1 MHAGGGVARTTQ
13 YATSTDRGHQ
23 SRRDTEDAPPE
34 QRAGGRRIRTENAQ
48 PQQQRAVH
56 NKGGEEETQTRQHK
70 AGPEIH
76 KGKFSGACSESRCVI
91 NPYQR
96 KRMPWTRSRVLR
108 EDSADKHS
116 GKWNGVRSPTTQWL
130 FTCKSGALMDEAA
143 PSIRTSVDRDELGRQ
158 SRAWSRSHASRGRL
172 LEHEAMRFTR
182 RAAESV
188 TCVAIARIS

>member
-1 MHAGGGVARTTQ
+1 MPAA
-13 YATSTDRGHQ
+13 A
-23 SRRDTEDAPPE
+23 SRAPHKTPLPRTEDT
-34 QRAGGRRIRTENAQ
+34 RAGETQKTHRRNNA
-48 PQQQRAVH
+48 R
-56 NKGGEEETQTRQHK
+56 GGEEYARRTHNRNSSAQSTTKEEKKRPRRDNIHK

-96 KRMPWTRSRVLR
+96 KRMPWPRSRVLR

-172 LEHEAMRFTR
+172 LAQEALRFTSR
-182 RAAESV
+182 TAESV

>member
-1 MHAGGGVARTTQ
+1 LHASGGVARTTQ

-96 KRMPWTRSRVLR
+96 KRMPWPRSRVLR

-116 GKWNGVRSPTTQWL
+116 GKWNGVRTPTTQWL
-130 FTCKSGALMDEAA
+130 FTC
-143 PSIRTSVDRDELGRQ
+143 T
-158 SRAWSRSHASRGRL
+158 WSRSHASRGRL
-172 LEHEAMRFTR
+172 LEHEAMRFT
-182 RAAESV
+182 
-188 TCVAIARIS
+188 VARPKA

>member
-48 PQQQRAVH
+48 PQQERAVH

-70 AGPEIH
+70 AGPEIR

-96 KRMPWTRSRVLR
+96 K
-108 EDSADKHS
+108 

-143 PSIRTSVDRDELGRQ
+143 PSIRTSVNRDELGRQ

-188 TCVAIARIS
+188 TCVAIARIR